1 MIMLCLTLMASIKS
15 MSCYCLASLTLNYLS
30 QHSVIFSETHNLQ
43 SHTKLK
49 VSNLSK
55 VGWTPLKI
63 IISRYISLRLKIN
76 SRVLHI
82 QFYVFFFSRSL
93 LHLIFWI
100 KSIVTS
106 NCSLMT
112 EVRRSLMKWWKCMT
126 KIIPTV
132 KMGFIKRIDKGWIT
146 TVKDLDSWRF
156 ERWPFVRANDSSL
169 ETINL

>member
-1 MIMLCLTLMASIKS
+1 MTFNLVFVTSSKSRKKQINKQTNTFHSFGMIMLCLTLMASIKS

-30 QHSVIFSETHNLQ
+30 HHSIIFSETHNLQ

-82 QFYVFFFSRSL
+82 QSYVFFFL
-93 LHLIFWI
+93 TF
-100 KSIVTS
+100 
-106 NCSLMT
+106 
-112 EVRRSLMKWWKCMT
+112 
-126 KIIPTV
+126 P
-132 KMGFIKRIDKGWIT
+132 
-146 TVKDLDSWRF
+146 
-156 ERWPFVRANDSSL
+156 PSSYIL
-169 ETINL
+169 N